1 MCSMQILE
9 VWGRDPLWLGFS
21 MYIGWGEAGR
31 AAGGHGLDP
40 VGRESGREM
49 EWAAGGTGP
58 PSAGLGGAE
67 RRAQMRGRDR
77 GRTKKM
83 TIRYEARG

>member
-1 MCSMQILE
+1 MFHADTGS
-9 VWGRDPLWLGFS
+9 LGARPS
-21 MYIGWGEAGR
+21 VVGIQHVYRGEAGR

-77 GRTKKM
+77 GKTKKM
-83 TIRYEARG
+83 TIRYGARG